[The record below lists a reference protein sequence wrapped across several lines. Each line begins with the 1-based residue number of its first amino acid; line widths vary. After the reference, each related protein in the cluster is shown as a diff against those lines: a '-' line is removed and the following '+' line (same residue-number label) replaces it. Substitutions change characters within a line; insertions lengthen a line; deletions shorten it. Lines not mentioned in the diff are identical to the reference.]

1 MSVLSV
7 VQCKMH
13 LAEREPGTWPVGID
27 ESSRRARHTH
37 ARAHTDRLDRA
48 KSWAF
53 WGESAE
59 ESDLA
64 SKQVSKQAK
73 EVRAGSGRA
82 ELS

>member
-1 MSVLSV
+1 MSVLAV

-27 ESSRRARHTH
+27 ESSRLARHTH

-53 WGESAE
+53 WGEWVE

-64 SKQVSKQAK
+64 SK
-73 EVRAGSGRA
+73 
-82 ELS
+82 